1 MSMAKAEKRK
11 EICDIATKLF
21 VEKGFEKTTTR
32 DIARASGINSSS
44 LYYYFEDKEAILYEI
59 LIEIMNDSLEQ
70 MQEIERSD
78 VSLKEKIY
86 TIIKLH
92 TEIYGID
99 PIRMELIV
107 HNQKSVSPEHW
118 EEIKGKQKEYAK
130 IVSRIL
136 SKMRDRE
143 EIADLDPTVCTFALF
158 GMIQWSYRWYDPNG
172 EIKPHQLT
180 DMFARIF
187 TKGVYSNL
195 HDHD

>member
-1 MSMAKAEKRK
+1 MAKAAKRK

-32 DIARASGINSSS
+32 DIAKASGINSSS

-70 MQEIERSD
+70 MREIERSD
-78 VSLKEKIY
+78 MSLKEKVF

-136 SKMRDRE
+136 SKMRDKE
-143 EIADLDPTVCTFALF
+143 EIADLNPTACTFALF
-158 GMIQWSYRWYDPNG
+158 GMIQWSHRWYDPNG

-187 TKGVYSNL
+187 TRGVYSNL
-195 HDHD
+195 HNHD